1 MRPVLFRFRGIEI
14 RAYPFFL
21 FLGLTFGIIA
31 GTQAGIRA
39 GLNPTRLY
47 IALIL
52 LTIPALIGSRL
63 MYVLTHIDFYR
74 RNPSAI
80 WATRSGGAALYGGLL
95 LALLLSWPVLHFM
108 RLSIGGFWDA
118 ALITLLVGMIFTRIG
133 CLLNGCCA
141 GRVTSRW
148 LGFNLP
154 DENGV
159 YRRRFPTQMLELLL
173 AALLLLAAA
182 VLWTRRPFDGVIFL
196 GAVAIYSAAR
206 LALGTMRESLG
217 TAASINLYNAVSIL
231 LMLGSITAVAV
242 KLR

>member
-14 RAYPFFL
+14 RSYPFFL

-39 GLNPTRLY
+39 GLDPTRLY
-47 IALIL
+47 IALVL

-63 MYVLTHIDFYR
+63 MYVVAHIDFYR
-74 RNPSAI
+74 RNPSEI

-95 LALLLSWPVLHFM
+95 LALILSWPVLRFIG
-108 RLSIGGFWDA
+108 LSLGGFWDA
-118 ALITLLVGMIFTRIG
+118 AMITLLVGMIFTRVG

-141 GRVTSRW
+141 GRATSSW

-154 DENGV
+154 DEKGI

-182 VLWTRRPFDGVIFL
+182 MLWTRRPFDGVIFL

-206 LALGTMRESLG
+206 LALGTMRENLG
-217 TAASINLYNAVSIL
+217 TAASISLYNAASIF
-231 LMLGSITAVAV
+231 LMVGSITAIAF